1 MSMLVSSTK
10 TEPMLLPSSRYVN
23 YWGSPW
29 PQDAAFLHFVG
40 THRYDHGA
48 YASESQRQI
57 NALQQ
62 ENTGLA
68 A

>member
-1 MSMLVSSTK
+1 
-10 TEPMLLPSSRYVN
+10 MLLPSSRYVN